1 MCPISSD
8 NMQAYVLLLISLFVP
23 CREEITNHFAPLVN
37 TVQTYKK
44 TFCYSLLIFL
54 HFRDNVW
61 LFDLVESII
70 SLHNFKLKSFQV
82 FLVTGCR
89 HPLLRNLYYRPQLR
103 TQFKRLQTGPGTRLI
118 AFYSVYRENDH
129 TCDYMTFIVSVLV
142 PMCQKYIFLS
152 PRILFWN
159 APSILKILL
168 HD

>member
-8 NMQAYVLLLISLFVP
+8 NMQAYVHLLISLFVP
-23 CREEITNHFAPLVN
+23 CREEITHHFAPLVN

-54 HFRDNVW
+54 LFRDNVW

-118 AFYSVYRENDH
+118 AFSQSIEKMTTHAITWHSLYRSWYLCVKN
-129 TCDYMTFIVSVLV
+129 TF
-142 PMCQKYIFLS
+142 F
-152 PRILFWN
+152 
-159 APSILKILL
+159 
-168 HD
+168 

>member
-1 MCPISSD
+1 MPGR
-8 NMQAYVLLLISLFVP
+8 NHKSL
-23 CREEITNHFAPLVN
+23 CSIGKYCANL
-37 TVQTYKK
+37 KK

-103 TQFKRLQTGPGTRLI
+103 TQFKRYQTGPDSRLI
-118 AFYSVYRENDH
+118 AFYSVYWENDH
-129 TCDYMTFIVSVLV
+129 TCVYMTFIVSVLV

>member
-1 MCPISSD
+1 M
-8 NMQAYVLLLISLFVP
+8 LLISLFVP

-54 HFRDNVW
+54 HFRDNVR

-152 PRILFWN
+152 PRILF
-159 APSILKILL
+159 
-168 HD
+168 